1 MPIDKK
7 PAVIVPK
14 LFVVELPTYNAEAK
28 LEVFVPIR
36 TGPVIVADPVA
47 VIVFAVIEPALST
60 LNTSPVIAKI
70 EAVNEPVEVMVVAV
84 IEPAVSTLKPP
95 ALPAVIDPVV
105 VNVDTV
111 VEPAL
116 IVPVVLMLLVLPK
129 DVAVIPVREEPS
141 PENFAAV
148 TVPFANISARNRTV
162 VVPWRPVFA
171 LIVPIDRNPAVI
183 VPKLPDVAEPTY
195 SAEFKVEVFV
205 PMRTAP
211 SFLTSNTYV
220 PELFLALSDEA
231 ELAVDEPTMV
241 SIADCVVV
249 PMLTVAEPTYSVL
262 VPPAT
267 LAPLT
272 TLNALEVPRI
282 TSRSA
287 ALIKP

>member
-1 MPIDKK
+1 MFALIVPTDKK

-28 LEVFVPIR
+28 LGVFVPIR

-60 LNTSPVIAKI
+60 LKTSPVIAKI

-111 VEPAL
+111 VDPAF
-116 IVPVVLMLLVLPK
+116 IVPVVFILPPVNPP
-129 DVAVIPVREEPS
+129 DTDIPVNPAPF
-141 PENFAAV
+141 PENPVAV
-148 TVPFANISARNRTV
+148 TVPFANISARKRTV

-171 LIVPIDRNPAVI
+171 LTVPIDRNPAVI

-195 SAEFKVEVFV
+195 SEEFKVEVFV

-211 SFLTSNTYV
+211 SFLTSN
-220 PELFLALSDEA
+220 A
-231 ELAVDEPTMV
+231 
-241 SIADCVVV
+241 
-249 PMLTVAEPTYSVL
+249 
-262 VPPAT
+262 
-267 LAPLT
+267 
-272 TLNALEVPRI
+272 
-282 TSRSA
+282 
-287 ALIKP
+287 